1 MKHNIVISKHVEKLN
16 TESQN
21 VASFVKDYSSGI
33 STQETLG
40 KEDMK
45 FNTNHLQTQQSGENI
60 IEVPV
65 ISQAPKPGLPQPAR
79 PYDYFTA
86 LPTLIGALT
95 ALIVAL
101 TPLILGL
108 KNKKK

>member
-1 MKHNIVISKHVEKLN
+1 M
-16 TESQN
+16 
-21 VASFVKDYSSGI
+21 
-33 STQETLG
+33 
-40 KEDMK
+40 
-45 FNTNHLQTQQSGENI
+45 

-65 ISQAPKPGLPQPAR
+65 ISQAPKPGLPQSPT

-86 LPTLIGALT
+86 LPTLIAALT
-95 ALIVAL
+95 ALVAAL

>member
-1 MKHNIVISKHVEKLN
+1 MKHNIVISNRVEKLN

-21 VASFVKDYSSGI
+21 IASSVQDYSSGI
-33 STQETLG
+33 STQEILG

-45 FNTNHLQTQQSGENI
+45 INTNYLETQPSGENM

-86 LPTLIGALT
+86 LPTLIAALT
-95 ALIVAL
+95 ALVAAL